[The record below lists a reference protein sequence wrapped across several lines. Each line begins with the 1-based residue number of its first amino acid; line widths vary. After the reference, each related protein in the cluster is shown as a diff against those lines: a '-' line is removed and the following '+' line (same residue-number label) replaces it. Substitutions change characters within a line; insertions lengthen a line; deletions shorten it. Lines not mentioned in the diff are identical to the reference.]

1 MADLSMDWDTCRN
14 LADLIEL
21 YIFQYIRDDEDIDNM
36 EWLISVV
43 DAYKVF
49 RQVENEHN
57 TKGE

>member
-1 MADLSMDWDTCRN
+1 MAELSMDWETCRN

-36 EWLISVV
+36 EWLVSVV
-43 DAYKVF
+43 DAYKAF